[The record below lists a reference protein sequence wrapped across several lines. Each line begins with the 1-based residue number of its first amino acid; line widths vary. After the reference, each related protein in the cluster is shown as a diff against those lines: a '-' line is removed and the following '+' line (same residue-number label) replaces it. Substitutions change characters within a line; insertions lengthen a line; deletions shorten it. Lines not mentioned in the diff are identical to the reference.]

1 MTDEQNNE
9 LATGIIAAH
18 LVDSGVSWDKV
29 ARYTEVTMEE
39 AGHMMTAIFGR
50 LLAEGFSEEEI
61 MLLLMN
67 TAGNVVGMVEGLV
80 EAREEMQGEG

>member
-1 MTDEQNNE
+1 MTDAQDHD

-29 ARYTEVTMEE
+29 ARYSEVAMEE

-50 LLAEGFSEEEI
+50 LLAEGFSEEE
-61 MLLLMN
+61 LLQLMHS
-67 TAGNVVGMVEGLV
+67 TSGNVVGMVEGLV
-80 EAREEMQGEG
+80 EAGEEAQGEG